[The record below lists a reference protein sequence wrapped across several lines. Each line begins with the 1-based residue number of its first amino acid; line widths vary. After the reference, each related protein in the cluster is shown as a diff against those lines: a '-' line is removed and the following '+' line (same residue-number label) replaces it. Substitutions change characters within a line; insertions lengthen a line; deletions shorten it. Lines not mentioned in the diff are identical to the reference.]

1 MRYYFNDY
9 KERGCLFYIIA
20 VIIALALA
28 FGGMCLEAWVFMLLL
43 DAVVPIFYAAWVS
56 LGFWKTFL
64 LMLLLN
70 MLGGMLFKS
79 RNFKSNNN

>member
-1 MRYYFNDY
+1 
-9 KERGCLFYIIA
+9 
-20 VIIALALA
+20 
-28 FGGMCLEAWVFMLLL
+28 MCLEAWVFMLLL

-79 RNFKSNNN
+79 RNVKSNKD

>member
-1 MRYYFNDY
+1 MRYYSNNN
-9 KERGCLFYIIA
+9 ERSCLFYIT
-20 VIIALALA
+20 VIILTLALA
-28 FGGMCLEAWVFMLLL
+28 FGVMCLEAWVFMLLL

-79 RNFKSNNN
+79 RNIKSNNN